1 MQDFESEIN
10 QEHNSELDKFNL
22 ELQEDDKK
30 RF

>member
-10 QEHNSELDKFNL
+10 QENNSELDKFNL